1 MGALR
6 TSASVLKE
14 LFSAVISN
22 ITSGLDEAILGRS
35 VFVSASSQIMLEC
48 IMIMRTLRT
57 RSVALTGIILTLI
70 FFTACQDAP
79 DLTVD
84 METTLPSDL
93 PPITLITASGEPGK
107 IREYD
112 NRGRFE
118 IENNCLVFK
127 SSLHENTGT
136 VIFTPNTKL
145 SKDQKVIQFPDNVS
159 VKIGAPVE
167 INGFTQ
173 KYREGFWDKVVSSNM
188 PEHCP
193 EPITYIDEIKA
204 PLPRQPG
211 QTKSERIESDPKIK
225 KFWIPAD
232 IRISENGRPLILRS
246 TRTYGKFEIQ
256 NNCLVFVN
264 EKSGLVAAAI
274 MLRGNYIS
282 HDRTKIVQAVHTIP
296 IGKRVSVMGQRPAVQ
311 LKDWEAEPIPK
322 TCPNISVYTGVLND
336 THN

>member
-1 MGALR
+1 
-6 TSASVLKE
+6 
-14 LFSAVISN
+14 
-22 ITSGLDEAILGRS
+22 
-35 VFVSASSQIMLEC
+35 
-48 IMIMRTLRT
+48 MIKHTFRTL
-57 RSVALTGIILTLI
+57 SVVQTGMMLALI
-70 FFTACQDAP
+70 FFTACQDVP

-93 PPITLITASGEPGK
+93 PPITLLTASSEPGL
-107 IREYD
+107 ILGYN
-112 NRGRFE
+112 NRGRLQF
-118 IENNCLVFK
+118 ENNCLVFK

-136 VIFTPNTKL
+136 VIFSPNTNL
-145 SKDQKVIQFPDNVS
+145 SRDQKVIQFPDNVS

-173 KYREGFWDKVVSSNM
+173 KYREGFWDKVVSSNI

-204 PLPRQPG
+204 PSPLRPSH
-211 QTKSERIESDPKIK
+211 TELERIESNPKIK

-232 IRISENGRPLILRS
+232 IRISENGKPLILKN

-264 EKSGLVAAAI
+264 EKTGLVAAAI

-296 IGKRVSVMGQRPAVQ
+296 IGKRVSVMGQQPASQ
-311 LKDWEAEPIPK
+311 LKDWEVEPIPK

-336 THN
+336 NHN